1 MNHGCVAGDSFDAS
15 NCFEFIKDRL
25 YFTCLNSRPSR
36 KPKVAFFSTDDELVY
51 WNFWEDFG
59 PLNLGQLYR
68 FCQIV
73 SGLLNDPSLAGKRIV
88 YFSSTQSD
96 KRANA
101 AFLISAFAVLY
112 LKRSP
117 KEAYEPFVGI
127 QPPFP
132 PFRDASKFKCTY
144 NLTIMDCLEGL
155 HKALSKGFVQFD
167 SFDLQEYEHFERVEN
182 GDLNWLVNGKFLA
195 FAGPQATR
203 RHSGDGYYTL
213 TPEDYVP
220 YFKRN
225 NVTLVIR
232 LNKKYYS
239 ANQFTQ
245 HGIKHEDLFYTDGSC
260 PSDEILDT
268 FLRMCEN
275 EKGAIAVHCKAG
287 LGRTGTC
294 IGAYMMKHYG
304 FTAAETIAWL
314 RICRPGSVIGPQ
326 QWYLESFEARLAKS
340 KAEGSLGLGLS
351 LHGATHSDKRRKA
364 PPCCSE
370 SRDLEHAT
378 LGEESSRSTLTQG
391 DRLRFRKFTTLA

>member
-1 MNHGCVAGDSFDAS
+1 MNPRSMQSESVGGDHV
-15 NCFEFIKDRL
+15 FEFIKDRL
-25 YFTCLNSRPSR
+25 YFACFNSRPVR
-36 KPKVAFFSTDDELVY
+36 KAKVAYFSTDDELVY

-73 SGLLNDPSLAGKRIV
+73 TGLLSDPSLAGKRIV
-88 YFSSTQSD
+88 YFSSMQSD

-101 AFLISAFAVLY
+101 AFLICAFAMLY
-112 LKRSP
+112 LKRTP
-117 KEAYEPFVGI
+117 KEAFEPFVNI

-132 PFRDASKFKCTY
+132 AFRDASKFKCTY
-144 NLTIMDCLEGL
+144 DLTILDCLEGL
-155 HKALSKGFVQFD
+155 YKAMSKGFVDFG
-167 SFDLQEYEHFERVEN
+167 SFELEEYEYFERVEN
-182 GDLNWLVNGKFLA
+182 GDLNWLVKDKFVA
-195 FAGPQATR
+195 FAGPQATK
-203 RHSGDGYYTL
+203 RHTGEGYYTL

-220 YFKRN
+220 YFKSN

-239 ANQFTQ
+239 ASQFEQ

-260 PSDEILDT
+260 PSDEILDS
-268 FLRMCEN
+268 FLRLCEN

-294 IGAYMMKHYG
+294 IGAYLIKHYG
-304 FTAAETIAWL
+304 FTAAEAIAWM

-326 QWYLESFEARLAKS
+326 QWYLHTFEARLAKAR
-340 KAEGSLGLGLS
+340 AEGRLGLD
-351 LHGATHSDKRRKA
+351 LHAASHSGKSRKPA
-364 PPCCSE
+364 LCASE
-370 SRDLEHAT
+370 SRDMDCSQ
-378 LGEESSRSTLTQG
+378 LGEESGSSAITQG